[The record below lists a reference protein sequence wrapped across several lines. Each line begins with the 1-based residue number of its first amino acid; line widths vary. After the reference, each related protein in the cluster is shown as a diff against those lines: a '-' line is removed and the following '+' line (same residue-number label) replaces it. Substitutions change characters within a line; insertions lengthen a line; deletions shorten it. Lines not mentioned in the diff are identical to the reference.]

1 MTSLFSLWGLLIL
14 GYATLVYGAFKMTV
28 CILELTLS
36 VEQRVALFAQFPLLK
51 RVLTLDVT
59 TAGKTLS
66 IVYVVFAALTI
77 LRAIERLWTGTIHQ
91 DVTDVVQ
98 ARLFV
103 YLLYGLMGLFLVVMY
118 YIVIYTNIAIEKDV
132 AYQKRYE
139 LLGVC
144 GGLIFITSV
153 PIFFLLHMTL
163 DHGLWYAL
171 RKYYWATILALL
183 GCIVTVV
190 TFISYAYT
198 IIARERQDEGRGK
211 KVSFHEILTLLV
223 IPTNVF

>member
-1 MTSLFSLWGLLIL
+1 MTSLVSLWGLLIL
-14 GYATLVYGAFKMTV
+14 GYATLFYGVFKMTI
-28 CILELTLS
+28 CIFELTLS
-36 VEQRVALFAQFPLLK
+36 AEQRISLFNRFPLLK
-51 RVLTLDVT
+51 LVMTLDVT

-66 IVYVVFAALTI
+66 MVYIVFAALTI

-103 YLLYGLMGLFLVVMY
+103 YLLYGLMGAFLVVMY
-118 YIVIYTNIAIEKDV
+118 YIVIYTNIAIQKDV

-163 DHGLWYAL
+163 DHGLWYSL
-171 RKYYWATILALL
+171 KRYYWATIFALL
-183 GCIVTVV
+183 GCIVTIL
-190 TFISYAYT
+190 TFVYYAYS
-198 IIARERQDEGRGK
+198 IIARGREGK
-211 KVSFHEILTLLV
+211 KNAKNVSFHEILTLLV
-223 IPTNVF
+223 IPTNIF